1 MYANSRP
8 KPMFTYNN
16 GMSGGGEN
24 IYCDL
29 VSTQC
34 FKNINT
40 ILQSYASG
48 NFSYVIQN
56 LNINDYNTLA
66 VGLYKLQNL
75 NYPCYEQIRKTLT
88 YTLEGLQQCVFQAQ
102 LLQQLQQQIII
113 YKEGYEILH
122 DNTLL
127 REYIEQ
133 LRKSM
138 QAFPNMSVT
147 VDLLN
152 IRPEYLE
159 YINLYGLPEN
169 LIFDPDKLAEIIAG
183 ANPPQLPL
191 ITNNSN
197 VDFDEPETPEEGNI
211 QETFYNNFEYSS
223 LIDDPTDGAFN

>member
-1 MYANSRP
+1 MRTSVKP
-8 KPMFTYNN
+8 KPMFSYSTRN
-16 GMSGGGEN
+16 MVSGDGN

-29 VSTQC
+29 VLSQC

-40 ILQSYASG
+40 ILKSYASG
-48 NFSYVIQN
+48 DFSYVIQN

-88 YTLEGLQQCVFQAQ
+88 YTLEGLQQCVIQTQ
-102 LLQQLQQQIII
+102 LLQNLQQQIIT

-122 DNTLL
+122 NNALL
-127 REYIEQ
+127 KEYIEQ
-133 LRKSM
+133 IRKSM
-138 QAFPNMSVT
+138 QAFPSMAVT
-147 VDLLN
+147 AQLLDV
-152 IRPEYLE
+152 RPEYLE

-183 ANPPQLPL
+183 TNPPQPPP
-191 ITNNSN
+191 IPIDNN
-197 VDFDEPETPEEGNI
+197 VDEEENPEQGNI

-223 LIDDPTDGAFN
+223 LIDDPSDGAFN

>member
-1 MYANSRP
+1 
-8 KPMFTYNN
+8 MFTYNN
-16 GMSGGGEN
+16 GTSGGGGN

-29 VSTQC
+29 ISTRC

-48 NFSYVIQN
+48 DFSYVIQN
-56 LNINDYNTLA
+56 LDINDYNTLA

-75 NYPCYEQIRKTLT
+75 NYPCYEEIRKSLT
-88 YTLEGLQQCVFQAQ
+88 YTLQGLQQCVFQTQ
-102 LLQQLQQQIII
+102 LLQNLQQQIIT

-122 DNTLL
+122 NNALL
-127 REYIEQ
+127 KEYIEQ

-138 QAFPNMSVT
+138 QVFPSMT
-147 VDLLN
+147 VSTQLLD

-159 YINLYGLPEN
+159 YINLYGFPEN

-183 ANPPQLPL
+183 PNFPQPPIPNTNEQENPDQEN
-191 ITNNSN
+191 T
-197 VDFDEPETPEEGNI
+197 DQWNI

-223 LIDDPTDGAFN
+223 LIDDPSDGAFN